1 VSLFLAALENLAG
14 GPTPSDAALMEQ
26 LARRVPEALEQLY
39 DRHARAVFS
48 LALRIAQQA
57 ALAEEIVQDVFLQL
71 WRNAH
76 QYQQDRGPL
85 GPWLLTMTRNRALDH
100 LRLKRE
106 KQRRRED
113 AFDAVEPRD
122 VRAPNPEALI
132 DQRILTERV
141 RTVMNELP
149 AAQRK
154 ALELAYFDGM
164 THSEI
169 STAMN
174 EPLGTVKSW
183 IRNGLIH
190 LREVLEQT
198 S

>member
-1 VSLFLAALENLAG
+1 VGLFLAALDNLSG
-14 GPTPSDAALMEQ
+14 GPSPSDAALMEQ

-39 DRHARAVFS
+39 DRHARA
-48 LALRIAQQA
+48 
-57 ALAEEIVQDVFLQL
+57 
-71 WRNAH
+71 
-76 QYQQDRGPL
+76 
-85 GPWLLTMTRNRALDH
+85 WLLTMARNRALDH

-113 AFDAVEPRD
+113 AFDVIEPRD
-122 VRAPNPEALI
+122 VRAPNPEAVI

-141 RTVMNELP
+141 RAVMTELP

-169 STAMN
+169 AEAMR